1 MYKTPKKLTFRR
13 SDLSRGGWFAE
24 ETRFYRLWFELLK
37 LSPSYELAKR
47 YRASKG
53 KLSTSDHTRLPEDF
67 ERVLA
72 VYDDFGD
79 LQTQHFRPWWLK
91 TGIRLFGSPGAMPK
105 TQLLFKAGKGDGLTE
120 EKLEAVSGYF
130 KGFWLEANQPDVMLI
145 AVPLNF
151 TRQRAMREVKKLYDQ
166 NIGKKF
172 EPGEAKYTLATKH
185 THFQSIVD
193 AMSVLFMR
201 AARPD
206 FKLWQVGVEAKISES
221 YSKMFNS
228 KTSKR
233 SSMNSE
239 DMRSLEILTS
249 RKLKLAKYLVENA
262 ARGLFPNQ
270 NKPAHMVDFEA
281 KEFHKIISE
290 RNKWT
295 QSQYA
300 KYR

>member
-1 MYKTPKKLTFRR
+1 MYKTPKKLSFRR
-13 SDLSRGGWFAE
+13 SDLSRGGLFAE

-47 YRASKG
+47 YRLNNG
-53 KLSTSDHTRLPEDF
+53 KLKAADLARLPDDF

-79 LQTQHFRPWWLK
+79 LQTQHFRSWWLK
-91 TGIRLFGSPGAMPK
+91 TGIRLFGSRGAMPK
-105 TQLLFKAGKGDGLTE
+105 TQLLMKAAKGDGLTE
-120 EKLEAVSGYF
+120 EKSDSVSDYF

-151 TRQRAMREVKKLYDQ
+151 TRQRAMREVKKLYDE

-172 EPGEAKYTLATKH
+172 EPGPAKYMLATKH

-206 FKLWQVGVEAKISES
+206 FKLWQVGVEAKISET
-221 YSKMFNS
+221 YSKMFNA
-228 KTSKR
+228 KESKR
-233 SSMNSE
+233 SAKHADE
-239 DMRSLEILTS
+239 IRTLEILTS

-262 ARGLFPNQ
+262 ARGLFPSQ
-270 NKPAHMVDFEA
+270 SKPAHMVDFDA
-281 KEFHKIISE
+281 KEFNTIIRE
-290 RNKWT
+290 RNRWT
-295 QSQYA
+295 QSEYK
-300 KYR
+300 KYQ

>member
-13 SDLSRGGWFAE
+13 SDLSRRGWFAE

-105 TQLLFKAGKGDGLTE
+105 TQLLFKAGKGEGLTE
-120 EKLEAVSGYF
+120 EKLESVSGYF

-172 EPGEAKYTLATKH
+172 EPGEAKYMLATKH

-262 ARGLFPNQ
+262 ARGLFPSQ
-270 NKPAHMVDFEA
+270 TKPAHMVDFDA
-281 KEFHKIISE
+281 KEFNAIIRE

-295 QSQYA
+295 KSEYA
-300 KYR
+300 KYQ